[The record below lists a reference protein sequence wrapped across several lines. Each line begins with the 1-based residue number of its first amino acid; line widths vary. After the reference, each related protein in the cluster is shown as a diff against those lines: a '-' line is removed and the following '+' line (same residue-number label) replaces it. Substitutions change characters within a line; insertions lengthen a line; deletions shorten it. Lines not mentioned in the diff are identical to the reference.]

1 MNLQVTIIE
10 IPAALT
16 GISKKGNQWL
26 VQEFIAEYGNERYQ
40 RKVCFQLYGEEK
52 AELIKPFKVGDTIS
66 VDFDIESNEF
76 NGKWFSKC
84 NAWRLSALNSSGD
97 ANTNQEQESASE
109 TQENNLEP
117 EWSF

>member
-1 MNLQVTIIE
+1 MNLQVKIIE
-10 IPAALT
+10 IPVALT

-26 VQEFIAEYGNERYQ
+26 VQEFIAEYGDDRYQ
-40 RKVCFQLYGEEK
+40 HKVCFQLYGEEK

-66 VDFDIESNEF
+66 VDFDIESIEF

-84 NAWRLSALNSSGD
+84 NAWRLSALGGTNPNSD
-97 ANTNQEQESASE
+97 AESASE